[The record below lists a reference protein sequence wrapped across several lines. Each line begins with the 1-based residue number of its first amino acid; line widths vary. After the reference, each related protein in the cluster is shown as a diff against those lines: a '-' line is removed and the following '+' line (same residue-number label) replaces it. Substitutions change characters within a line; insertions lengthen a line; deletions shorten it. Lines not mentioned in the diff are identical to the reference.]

1 MPAQLTGNAD
11 QYRAATPSFAGFGY
25 SYWKFNKGG
34 WLDDANKLCNFTS
47 CYQRQGTLVLK
58 YLAYIPAFFLL
69 PGLASVSYAE
79 EPASCI
85 VAPAPVVVD
94 KALGDIKPDSEPG
107 NNEIR
112 ISSESARVIG
122 QNTTVFEGNVI
133 MVHRGR
139 KVHADKA
146 TYDRAEAR
154 LNLEGNVR
162 IETAKGDVFET
173 SGARLDAN
181 SEVGTLE
188 NGDFYFLS
196 NQSRGNA
203 KKMVLQGDKSITFD
217 SVHFSTC
224 PANRESWSIYFRH
237 LTLDRESDDA
247 IGRHAVF
254 RVRKVPVFYSPYL
267 RLPLGNRRKSGFLVP
282 DFGTNEKTGTI
293 FSLPY
298 YINLAPNYDA
308 TVTPRWLERRGIQAN
323 TEFRYLG
330 ETYSGMANFNYLP
343 DDRLAGINR
352 SYADLHH
359 EYHPRD
365 NLSATIDYLQ
375 VSDSSYFSDNLGGFS
390 LESNPTHLTRRF
402 AVDYYPRGWAIDGQM
417 VNYQILDTTL
427 TPGEQPHQRAPQVG
441 VRMNPRFVNGFTT
454 TLSMQYGKFDHPNAT
469 VESATRINLN
479 PGVRYS
485 LYRPWGYLVPR
496 INGYY
501 TAYSNRSIGSDTS
514 IATGTFSLDAGLNF
528 AEKPVG
534 HSGWRQTLE
543 PRLFYVYSP
552 YVDQSGLPVFDT
564 AKAEFNFDSLFRD
577 NRFVGGDLVGDTNQ
591 LTLALSSRWLD
602 ANDNDRLQA
611 HIGQIF
617 YFKDRLVQLP
627 TDAAETQSYSETVA
641 ELSGFLGDHWYARST
656 WAFDPDSGGTSQT
669 RQYLQYHPS
678 QDRILSLGYRYVAS
692 DGESIDASG
701 QWKFS
706 PSWTLFS
713 RVQYQLGSGK
723 NLDSYAGF
731 RYQTCCWA
739 IQTMAS
745 RRLDNAGQQVN
756 GVEFRVTLKGF
767 GAGGFSDAHLPTA
780 QSVFSDH

>member
-1 MPAQLTGNAD
+1 M
-11 QYRAATPSFAGFGY
+11 
-25 SYWKFNKGG
+25 
-34 WLDDANKLCNFTS
+34 
-47 CYQRQGTLVLK
+47 
-58 YLAYIPAFFLL
+58 
-69 PGLASVSYAE
+69 
-79 EPASCI
+79 
-85 VAPAPVVVD
+85 VD
-94 KALGDIKPDSEPG
+94 KAINDIKPDTASK

-122 QNTTVFEGNVI
+122 PNTTVFEGNVI
-133 MVHRGR
+133 LVHRGR
-139 KVHADKA
+139 KIHADKA

-154 LNLEGNVR
+154 LNLQGNVR
-162 IETAKGDVFET
+162 IETAGGDIFDA
-173 SGARLDAN
+173 SSARLDAN
-181 SEVGTLE
+181 NEVGALE
-188 NGDFYFLS
+188 SGDFYILT

-203 KKMVLQGDKSITFD
+203 KKMLLNSDKSITFE

-224 PANRESWSIYFRH
+224 PADRESWSIYFRS

-247 IGRHAVF
+247 IGHHAVF
-254 RVRKVPVFYSPYL
+254 RVHKIPVFYSPYL

-282 DFGTNEKTGTI
+282 DFGTNEKTGTS

-298 YINLAPNYDA
+298 YLNLAPNYDA
-308 TVTPRWLERRGIQAN
+308 TVTPRWFEKRGIQAG

-330 ETYSGMANFNYLP
+330 QSYSGLANYDYLP
-343 DDRLAGINR
+343 SDQQAGIDR
-352 SYADLHH
+352 SYAALHH

-365 NLSATIDYLQ
+365 NLSATIDYQQ
-375 VSDSSYFSDNLGGFS
+375 VSDSNYFSDNLAGTS
-390 LESNPTHLTRRF
+390 LESNPTHLPRRL

-417 VNYQILDTTL
+417 VNYQVLDTTL
-427 TPGEQPHQRAPQVG
+427 TATEQPYRRVPQIG
-441 VRMNPRFVNGFTT
+441 IQMNPRFLNGFTT
-454 TLSMQYGKFDHPNAT
+454 TLSMQYGKFDHPNAS

-485 LYRPWGYLVPR
+485 LYRPWGYVVPN
-496 INGYY
+496 IKGYY
-501 TAYSNRSIGSDTS
+501 TAYTDRSIGSDAT
-514 IATGTFSLDAGLNF
+514 IATGIFSLDAGLNF
-528 AEKPVG
+528 TEKPVG

-552 YVDQSGLPVFDT
+552 YVNQSGLPVFDT
-564 AKAEFNFDSLFRD
+564 ARAEFNFDSLFRD

-617 YFKDRLVQLP
+617 YFKDRQVQLP
-627 TDAAETQSYSETVA
+627 GDSTETQSHSETVA
-641 ELSGFLGDHWYARST
+641 ELSGFLADHLYARST
-656 WAFDPDSGGTSQT
+656 WAFDADSGSTSQA
-669 RQYLQYHPS
+669 RQYLQYQPS
-678 QDRILSLGYRYVAS
+678 ENRILSVGYRYVPV

-713 RVQYQLGSGK
+713 RLQYQLGSGK

-745 RRLDNAGQQVN
+745 RRVDSNGQQVN

-767 GAGGFSDAHLPTA
+767 GASGFSDERLPMA
-780 QSVFSDH
+780 QSVFSDR